1 MPHPKRPQPAMI
13 VALIALLCAL
23 SGTALAATQLA
34 KNSVGSRQLKEKA
47 VSTGKLA
54 NNAVNGAKVAN
65 QSLTGE
71 DINLAALGTVPSATH
86 ATSAGNADTLSGH
99 AAACPQATTLINGI
113 CFDSAP
119 NGLVESPQQ
128 AADACQAKGGW
139 LPAPLELYAT
149 RSIINLGTGI
159 GSDSQYTSEIYA
171 NTNGT
176 AYRTVVLDGTGA
188 ITEVSAEGNV
198 PEHYI
203 CAYALLR

>member
-1 MPHPKRPQPAMI
+1 MPHPKRPSPAMI
-13 VALIALLCAL
+13 VALLALICAL
-23 SGTALAATQLA
+23 CGSALAATQLA

-65 QSLTGE
+65 GSLTGE
-71 DINLAALGTVPSATH
+71 DINLAALGTVPAATK
-86 ATSAGNADTLSGH
+86 ATQAANADTVAGH
-99 AAACPQATTLINGI
+99 AAACPQATTLIGGI

-119 NGLVESPQQ
+119 NGLVESPQE

-149 RSIINLGTGI
+149 RQVINLGTGV
-159 GSDSQYTSEIYA
+159 GSDSQYTAEIYA

-176 AYRTVVLDGTGA
+176 AYRTVLVDGTGT

-198 PEHYI
+198 PEHYV